1 MYTPAVNLVDGCKC
15 IVGRKI
21 YLWDF
26 FSVKEMLLETQS
38 YTYQFLALIY
48 EHKSVKICTC
58 VSVWLRVSM
67 IMLFVCIC
75 TIRNENTH
83 RYTTMI
89 CSFRLKM

>member
-1 MYTPAVNLVDGCKC
+1 MHCGEEDIFMGL
-15 IVGRKI
+15 
-21 YLWDF
+21 F
-26 FSVKEMLLETQS
+26 FVKEMLLETQS